1 MAIKSVYVLQ
11 IAVDNPIVFYVG
23 CTNDINRR
31 AREHELNSHNPEH
44 PEYYTYKYQT
54 IRDIEAAGLTWEMQ
68 VEVLSAEID
77 EDSEYWWVLTK
88 ARENQ
93 AKNIKFIDDLPLTN
107 MKAGDFLHEMLQDK
121 SVYTKQDVKAFL
133 AKRRQEKAVEYTRD
147 QITNPVSRSILDRVK
162 AEWAPIKQAKQEKQ
176 NDREQR
182 RKKQEAAVAEA
193 RERQRAEWE
202 RNNNNRGA

>member
-11 IAVDNPIVFYVG
+11 IVLEDPIVFYVG

-44 PEYYTYKYQT
+44 PEYQTYKYQT
-54 IRDIEAAGLTWEMQ
+54 IRDIESAGLTWEMQ
-68 VEVLSAEID
+68 VEVLSAEVD

-121 SVYTKQDVKAFL
+121 SICSPQDVQAFTER
-133 AKRRQEKAVEYTRD
+133 RRQDRQVSYQRD
-147 QITNPVSRSILDRVK
+147 QITNPAAKSILDDMR
-162 AEWAPIKQAKQEKQ
+162 AAWQPIIQEKKQ
-176 NDREQR
+176 KEQKREQR
-182 RKKQEAAVAEA
+182 RKKQEQAVIEA
-193 RERQRAEWE
+193 RQKQISEWKNKNDE
-202 RNNNNRGA
+202 

>member
-11 IAVDNPIVFYVG
+11 IAVDDPIVFYVG

-121 SVYTKQDVKAFL
+121 SICSVQDVQAFTER
-133 AKRRQEKAVEYTRD
+133 RRQQRVQDYQRD
-147 QITNPVSRSILDRVK
+147 QIKNPAARNILDNMR
-162 AEWAPIKQAKQEKQ
+162 AAWEPIKQAKQEKQ
-176 NDREQR
+176 NAREQR
-182 RKKQEAAVAEA
+182 RKKQEDSVQEH
-193 RERQRAEWE
+193 RERQKAAWLRQQK
-202 RNNNNRGA
+202 